1 MITDY
6 FIDQEDLSKSMREML
21 LDWIVELHYKFKMF
35 PNTLFLTVNII
46 DRYLQEVQIDR
57 NVLQLVGTAALYIA
71 AKYEE
76 TYEIPELVELVRLTA
91 CTFCE

>member
-1 MITDY
+1 
-6 FIDQEDLSKSMREML
+6 MREVL

-46 DRYLQEVQIDR
+46 DRYLQRVQIDR

-76 TYEIPELVELVRLTA
+76 TYEVPELVELVKLTA
-91 CTFCE
+91 CTFSE